1 MTIVEPGGF
10 LTKGV
15 STLPDQKR
23 NINLISDYD
32 RMRTISSEKFR
43 EITGSFTGDPKK
55 AMELVV
61 DVVKGEGK
69 VRGRPWPLHLFLGN
83 EAYNSVKNKCNEV
96 LENLDAWQ
104 DVAKDLDFDE
114 GEYKVI

>member
-1 MTIVEPGGF
+1 
-10 LTKGV
+10 
-15 STLPDQKR
+15 
-23 NINLISDYD
+23 
-32 RMRTISSEKFR
+32 MRTISSEKFR